1 MKRAPTLKMILLMT
15 VLTVLG
21 GCMETGAISGQQ
33 RGTNPGMVDPG
44 PSGLSRDSKAYMANE
59 AP

>member
-15 VLTVLG
+15 VLTMLG
-21 GCMETGAISGQQ
+21 GCMETGAIGGQQ
-33 RGTNPGMVDPG
+33 RGTSPGMVDPG

>member
-1 MKRAPTLKMILLMT
+1 MKRAPVLKMMLLMT
-15 VLTVLG
+15 VLTMLG
-21 GCMETGAISGQQ
+21 GCMETGAISGQP

-44 PSGLSRDSKAYMANE
+44 PSGLSRDSKAYMAND

>member
-1 MKRAPTLKMILLMT
+1 MKRAPVLKMMLLMT
-15 VLTVLG
+15 VLTMFG
-21 GCMETGAISGQQ
+21 GCMETGATRGQQ

-44 PSGLSRDSKAYMANE
+44 PSGLSRDSKAYLAND